1 MVAVTPKGQT
11 EDGSSLPWLEQR
23 HHCNSNPVCGP
34 TTLMAMCWNY
44 PKVCVCVCV
53 GGGKGGTAQVAGKR
67 EEPRPGQQ
75 RGVGALGGVRAA
87 ATDSIYLD

>member
-23 HHCNSNPVCGP
+23 DTPHHQRVVWPLVCNADVLALPEG
-34 TTLMAMCWNY
+34 
-44 PKVCVCVCV
+44 VCV
-53 GGGKGGTAQVAGKR
+53 GGRRGGTAQVAEER

-75 RGVGALGGVRAA
+75 RGVGALGGLRAA